1 MTASRRDFLS
11 VVAAS
16 SAATCLGG
24 LSGCAARLSGT
35 YAMGNVAGLD
45 VGGVLTIADT
55 PLAVFRD
62 DDGLWA
68 TTTICTHLQCD
79 MLVDGSVSADEQVCD
94 CHGSVFTGDGDVV
107 QGPATAPLD
116 NFAVS
121 VDGEGEIVVDA
132 DALVDAGTRT
142 ALP

>member
-24 LSGCAARLSGT
+24 LSGCAVRLSGT
-35 YAMGNVAGLD
+35 YAMGNVAD
-45 VGGVLTIADT
+45 VAVGGVLTIADT

-62 DDGLWA
+62 AEGLWA

-142 ALP
+142 VLP